1 MKIDILIEDDR
12 WQAMD
17 LDRLASDAARETL
30 LHLAH
35 DPAACDI
42 SLMACNDER
51 IAGLN
56 GEFRDKPVPTNVL
69 SWPAEELRAEIA
81 GHPPT
86 PPVRDFDGV
95 LELGDIALSYDTCQR
110 EAVEAG
116 KPMTDHVTHLIV
128 HAVLHLLGYDHE
140 RDLDAAVM
148 QAIETEI
155 LGKMGL
161 DDPYRD

>member
-1 MKIDILIEDDR
+1 MQIEILIEDER
-12 WQAMD
+12 WRAMD
-17 LDRLASDAARETL
+17 LDSLAGAAACETL

-35 DPAACDI
+35 DPTAFEI
-42 SLMACNDER
+42 SLMACGDER

-56 GEFRDKPVPTNVL
+56 AQFRDKPVATNVL
-69 SWPAEELRAEIA
+69 SWPLEELRADIE
-81 GHPPT
+81 GHLPT
-86 PPVRDFDGV
+86 SPEPDFDGV
-95 LELGDIALSYDTCQR
+95 LALGDIALSYDSCQR
-110 EAVEAG
+110 EAAEAG

-148 QAIETEI
+148 QAVETEI

-161 DDPYRD
+161 DDPYRG